1 MCILA
6 PKRWRV
12 HDARQGAYT
21 RTFKTTNL
29 GETMK
34 HKPMKRFPITH
45 VTLTT
50 RTHKGTQAR
59 TVAPTDI
66 KGKYDT
72 FHYGGKHN
80 G

>member
-1 MCILA
+1 
-6 PKRWRV
+6 
-12 HDARQGAYT
+12 
-21 RTFKTTNL
+21 
-29 GETMK
+29 MK

-50 RTHKGTQAR
+50 RTSKGTQAR